1 MVQVFLHVY
10 GLLSLFKS
18 IGIRATHD
26 FEQFG
31 NALDLLL
38 NNTHYN
44 NGEQEEFNITL
55 MKELNLITR
64 LALPLMTLQLNK

>member
-1 MVQVFLHVY
+1 MVQVLFHVY

-31 NALDLLL
+31 NALNLLL
-38 NNTHYN
+38 PNPHYN
-44 NGEQEEFNITL
+44 DGEQEEFET
-55 MKELNLITR
+55 
-64 LALPLMTLQLNK
+64 